1 MRACFLLIVV
11 VAAVIC
17 GGCATRVPDRP
28 PSSAPLSST
37 QIYNSLGSN
46 LKTVENLAPHLA
58 QLDQDFKDFHQQ
70 GNWVARGYFSN
81 VEMDEIELLL
91 FRFVAVQTTLWDLI
105 SAYGGLAPQSFG
117 DEVETKAHVLSI
129 TSALLLASHAAFVVA
144 EFANDPIAIAQ
155 INQAYFRSE
164 IDFGSYDRMRDN
176 ATAPDILE
184 SVAYARTVISKQTE
198 HPDSPLSR
206 LSDSDPAYHQL
217 IVNMP
222 ARQAQ
227 AEKRLQKVAILFP
240 SHSKAEAMARKDAK
254 DQHQSLYAVRSV
266 LFKDVSRLKNP
277 TSHLI
282 KFSDTQ
288 KRAAYDQL
296 QPGDIVLTYTAGY
309 ASDIFI
315 PGAFKHGIT
324 YIGTPDQREGLSL
337 SPDMLPGLD
346 HYEPATLASNLKQ
359 RSLADGKN
367 ADVIEAVAEGV
378 IFNNLAHI
386 MATHVNR
393 LLVLRPRLND
403 VERAEFLLG
412 VFSYLGDGYDFRF
425 DFANVSQ
432 QVCTEVIYRALNEKG
447 PVAFTLV
454 ERAGHPTLSADDIAN
469 VFLESTPQAF
479 DFVLYAEE
487 KPGSDNH
494 EAMVLSGAAGRQ
506 RLAAL
511 MVEQQ
516 GTAK

>member
-1 MRACFLLIVV
+1 MRTYLLLIGV

-28 PSSAPLSST
+28 PSSSPLSST
-37 QIYNSLGSN
+37 QVYKSLDSN

-58 QLDQDFKDFHQQ
+58 RLDQDFRDFHQR

-81 VEMDEIELLL
+81 VEMDEIERLL

-117 DEVETKAHVLSI
+117 DEVDTKAHVLST
-129 TSALLLASHAAFVVA
+129 TSTLLLASHAAFVVA
-144 EFANDPIAIAQ
+144 EFANDPIAIGQ

-164 IDFGSYDRMRDN
+164 IDFGSFDRMRDN
-176 ATAPDILE
+176 VTAPDILE
-184 SVAYARTVISKQTE
+184 SVAYARTVFLQQAE
-198 HPDSPLSR
+198 RPDSSLSR
-206 LSDSDPAYHQL
+206 LADSDPAYHQL
-217 IVNMP
+217 IADMP
-222 ARQAQ
+222 TRQAQ
-227 AEKRLQKVAILFP
+227 AEQRLRKVAIFFP
-240 SHSKAEAMARKDAK
+240 SHSKAEAMAREDVK
-254 DQHQSLYAVRSV
+254 DQHQSRYAARSV
-266 LFKDVSRLKNP
+266 LFKDVSRLKSP
-277 TSHLI
+277 TSHLV

-288 KRAAYDQL
+288 KRAIYDQL
-296 QPGDIVLTYTAGY
+296 QPGDIILTYTAGY

-324 YIGTPDQREGLSL
+324 YIGTPDQREGMSL

-346 HYEPATLASNLKQ
+346 LYEPATLASNLKQ

-386 MATHVNR
+386 LDTHVNR

-403 VERAEFLLG
+403 IERAEFLLG

-425 DFANVSQ
+425 DFTNVSE

-447 PVAFTLV
+447 SVAFTLV
-454 ERAGHPTLSADDIAN
+454 ERAGHPTLSADDVVN

-487 KPGSDNH
+487 KPGSGNY
-494 EAMVLSGAAGRQ
+494 EAVILTGGDGEQ

-511 MVEQQ
+511 MAEQER
-516 GTAK
+516 G